1 MQRLIFLYFIV
12 QSFLY
17 VAQESPFQLLLIPQ
31 DFPELGGLQSYAYGQ
46 ANGKILLIGGRLDG
60 LHRRQPFASF
70 DVAGNNNQLIVFDPV
85 SHQKWSTSLSALS
98 QELQEQLSSTN
109 MEFHQSGDYLY
120 LVGGYGYDNA
130 SAARMTFPYL
140 TAIHVPQ
147 LIDAILNN
155 ETITPYLRQ
164 ITDQQFA
171 VTGGHLKKIH
181 NSYYLVG
188 GNKFDGNYNPMG
200 NPTYTQEYT
209 NAIRKFNIQDDGTIL
224 QISHLPSI
232 VDAANLH
239 RRDYN
244 VVAQR
249 FPNGVS
255 GLTAFSGVFQLNVDL
270 PFLNCVDIDSSGHY
284 VNNNFQQYYNHYHCA
299 VLPIYQQTS
308 NQMHTVFF
316 GGIAQYYDNGGVLV
330 QDNNV
335 PFVRS
340 IARVTREP
348 NGTMGEYLLP
358 IQMPGYMG
366 AGSEF
371 ILNPAVPHDAYEIIE
386 LDNISTDTTL
396 VGYIYGGIH
405 SSASNIFFVNT
416 GAESIASN
424 QLINVYLIKN
434 QTAGVDQ
441 LNEQSQ
447 GKLQLQVY
455 PNPNDGEFTI
465 QFNLTKTEPI
475 QVQIHSLN
483 GKELYSKTYDHLT
496 LGLNIIE
503 LNLRKIKKSD
513 AIYVR
518 INSNQG
524 NALQKVILSE

>member
-1 MQRLIFLYFIV
+1 
-12 QSFLY
+12 
-17 VAQESPFQLLLIPQ
+17 
-31 DFPELGGLQSYAYGQ
+31 
-46 ANGKILLIGGRLDG
+46 
-60 LHRRQPFASF
+60 
-70 DVAGNNNQLIVFDPV
+70 
-85 SHQKWSTSLSALS
+85 
-98 QELQEQLSSTN
+98 
-109 MEFHQSGDYLY
+109 
-120 LVGGYGYDNA
+120 
-130 SAARMTFPYL
+130 
-140 TAIHVPQ
+140 
-147 LIDAILNN
+147 
-155 ETITPYLRQ
+155 
-164 ITDQQFA
+164 
-171 VTGGHLKKIH
+171 
-181 NSYYLVG
+181 
-188 GNKFDGNYNPMG
+188 
-200 NPTYTQEYT
+200 
-209 NAIRKFNIQDDGTIL
+209 
-224 QISHLPSI
+224 
-232 VDAANLH
+232 
-239 RRDYN
+239 
-244 VVAQR
+244 
-249 FPNGVS
+249 
-255 GLTAFSGVFQLNVDL
+255 
-270 PFLNCVDIDSSGHY
+270 
-284 VNNNFQQYYNHYHCA
+284 
-299 VLPIYQQTS
+299 
-308 NQMHTVFF
+308 MHTVFF

-434 QTAGVDQ
+434 QTTGVDQ

-475 QVQIHSLN
+475 QVQIHSLD
-483 GKELYSKTYDHLT
+483 GKELYSKTYDNLT

-503 LNLRKIKKSD
+503 LNMRKIKKST